1 MEDYERKL
9 HDLTVSVYNNL
20 WELRDHIRGNQED
33 IADVY
38 QWLCGWAKIFEDDL
52 YPGDEEN

>member
-9 HDLTVSVYNNL
+9 HDLTINIYNGL

-33 IADVY
+33 ISSVY
-38 QWLCGWAKIFEDDL
+38 EWLCGWASLFEDEL
-52 YPGDEEN
+52 YQDDEEN